1 MEQKMKE
8 KRRFLHLGVIRK
20 TDMNRW
26 KITQNEDISIPYFI
40 DEVARLA
47 SESAAK
53 NIHWYDSKETRQIR
67 ISLAIEQKMKQVIDS
82 IIAKDYPRK

>member
-1 MEQKMKE
+1 MEQKIKE

-26 KITQNEDISIPYFI
+26 KITQNEDVSIEYFI
-40 DEVARLA
+40 EEVARLA
-47 SESAAK
+47 SESAART
-53 NIHWYDSKETRQIR
+53 IRWYDSKNSKQIQ
-67 ISLAIEQKMKQVIDS
+67 ISIAIEQKMKQVIDS